1 MKLFFWAFMLVMALL
16 VPGTMVVLGGIF
28 LRNPPRTVNG
38 VYGYRTRRSMAS
50 QAAWDFAHRTC
61 GQLWRKAGLWML
73 PLSILA
79 MVPALW
85 LSVGGIGLWGTG
97 VVALQTV
104 VMIATIFPVER
115 ALKRNFDRFGHRI
128 KQ

>member
-16 VPGTMVVLGGIF
+16 VPGTMIFFGGEF
-28 LRNPPRTVNG
+28 LRRPGAINSG
-38 VYGYRTRRSMAS
+38 YGYRTKRSMAS
-50 QAAWDFAHRTC
+50 QEAWDFAHQVC